1 MMMIIIVMMMIMH
14 DDEQTQIINLVKT
27 QVTEWGEN
35 GSLFLQPRLQISTM
49 GLRAEDF

>member
-1 MMMIIIVMMMIMH
+1 MNCSPEMCQ
-14 DDEQTQIINLVKT
+14 ENNVKT